1 MYIVVKIYHKQKPS
15 YSNIVS
21 WLSVYAKWSFIRFH
35 VLEILEQR
43 ERERKRERRGKEEEV
58 EKSPRTQIYTR
69 RSRHLRIDSGDGGI
83 NTKA

>member
-43 ERERKRERRGKEEEV
+43 ERERREKEEEV